1 MTRESELSPRAD
13 SDAQQ
18 KIAPRVRGTEDR
30 KAPNESECPICFM
43 HYPLV
48 NTTSCCHQP
57 ICSEGFLQVRPP
69 RRQTACPFCNSNEFS
84 VSYTLRPR

>member
-1 MTRESELSPRAD
+1 VTRESELSPRAD

-57 ICSEGFLQVRPP
+57 ICSECFLQVRPP